1 LHEGHRQ
8 RLYQKLRNGDNLFEH
23 ELLEMLLFNAY
34 PRKNTN
40 PIAHALLKRF
50 SSMSAIFNAEIEEL
64 KEVEGVGEEVATYLK
79 CVGLCTNLKNKVEG
93 FAVIKNYSEFKEFAK
108 LRMVGSHTEILEFYM
123 VDKAGKVLRIYTYS
137 VGDPNKVEVDPK
149 KIIKAITLTNPN
161 GMFVAHNH
169 VTGNCL
175 PSQKDEDF
183 TKQIQLICSMHN
195 VQFYDHCIF
204 DKEGGIYSYYSEGK
218 IDKIKRSFSIQSIIK
233 NDENRN

>member
-1 LHEGHRQ
+1 MHEGHRQ

-50 SSMSAIFNAEIEEL
+50 SSMSAVFSAEIEEL

-79 CVGLCTNLKNKVEG
+79 CVGLCTKDVSKSDC
-93 FAVIKNYSEFKEFAK
+93 FAIIKNYSEFKEFAA
-108 LRMVGSHTEILEFYM
+108 LRMLGRHTEILEFYM
-123 VDKAGKVLRIYTYS
+123 VDKGGKVLRVYTYT
-137 VGDPNKVEVDPK
+137 VGDPKKVEVDPK
-149 KIIKAITLTNPN
+149 EITKAITLTSPY
-161 GMFVAHNH
+161 GIFVAHNH
-169 VTGNCL
+169 VTGSCM
-175 PSQKDEDF
+175 PSQKDDNF

-204 DKEGGIYSYYSEGK
+204 DAKGSIYSYYNAGR
-218 IDKIKRSFSIQSIIK
+218 IDEFKRAFSIQNII
-233 NDENRN
+233 R